1 MDTLTIKLEV
11 EKPQMSYVNN
21 IIKAYEGLAMITII
35 GGETG
40 EIELQVPPS
49 TKDDVL
55 AILRDL
61 ATKIELEITYIEG
74 ELELDV

>member
-11 EKPQMSYVNN
+11 EKSQMAYINN

-35 GGETG
+35 GGDTG

-55 AILRDL
+55 TILRDL
-61 ATKIELEITYIEG
+61 ATYIEG
-74 ELELDV
+74 ESELDS